1 MSRYRAFIV
10 LALVAA
16 AGCTGGGGGGPPTQ
30 TAADPEPEGPTVP
43 GPPTAGDPEASGPA
57 TPTRPGLP
65 RPPPI
70 RTCLPT
76 AAYGCLMPTTYRD
89 LQEGIALRHE
99 GQTDYN
105 RQWGLAA
112 INAAE
117 AYANLELA
125 KGVAAAPGAGVTV
138 GLVDSGIDL
147 EHPLFTGDVTEEFL
161 LTAAD
166 EAGDGRSHGTSVAS
180 VIAADPEGLVPG
192 QRHLGFRG
200 VARGAGIRMFA
211 IPLGTDDGRPYN
223 PVSLQGFD
231 NQDEAMASVV
241 THALSRSVDILSASI
256 SYSGIIENY
265 TEAQLRNS
273 LGSTIAAMAQSGAAD
288 KTILVIA
295 GGNAQGKSCIAGT
308 HNCVGGSVDPAEE
321 GTIDATSVEMLS
333 GLPVWI
339 PELRGHSIA
348 VVAVREGAGS
358 DRRPGITSFSNR
370 CGIAAE
376 WCIAAPGHSVRV
388 AIFGEINGSAG
399 TRGIGNANGTS
410 YAAPMVAG
418 GLAIMKQLFR
428 DQLSNT
434 DLVERLFRTADKEA
448 PYSDT
453 AIYGQGL
460 MDLGSATVPV
470 GVPVLTM
477 GESATGAG
485 VDVQVSSIMS
495 GQAFGDGLTRSL
507 AGQEIAAFDSLG
519 APFWYRLSDFAYR
532 DPGPTMSRHLDRLF
546 AGPRLSWRRSDWQ
559 PSPRSAWNEAPA
571 PRNSRAVRSGFGV
584 LKRAVDAADGHLSL
598 AEDALTLD
606 LKSSTG
612 LTASTFSTADNARR
626 APVSG
631 LSFTYRPSGA
641 LAGFRVG
648 WLAERRTLLGAA
660 AAGVF
665 GRVSANTA
673 FAGVSAA
680 GQAGAWRLFADA
692 ELGAVTP
699 RARDG
704 MITAMS
710 PMTTSAFSF
719 VAAWRTAARDTLS
732 IGLSQA
738 LRVEGGQATLSV
750 PVGRTRQGEVMRSSL
765 QADLSPSG
773 RQLEVSARWARQLAA
788 RGELVAGATL
798 TREPGHDARADP
810 ALRLL
815 AGWRARF

>member
-1 MSRYRAFIV
+1 M
-10 LALVAA
+10 
-16 AGCTGGGGGGPPTQ
+16 
-30 TAADPEPEGPTVP
+30 P

-70 RTCLPT
+70 QTCLPT
-76 AAYGCLMPTTYRD
+76 AAHGCLMPTTYQD

-125 KGVAAAPGAGVTV
+125 KGVAAVPGAGVTI
-138 GLVDSGIDL
+138 GLVDTGIDL

-223 PVSLQGFD
+223 PVSLQGFG

-241 THALSRSVDILSASI
+241 THALSRGVDILSASI

-295 GGNAQGKSCIAGT
+295 GGNAHGKSCAAGT

-333 GLPVWI
+333 GLPVWV

-358 DRRPGITSFSNR
+358 DGRPGITSFSNR

-376 WCIAAPGHSVRV
+376 WCIAAPGHSIRV
-388 AIFGEINGSAG
+388 AIFGEIDGSAG
-399 TRGIGNANGTS
+399 TRGIGSANGTS

-460 MDLGSATVPV
+460 MDLGAATVPV
-470 GVPVLTM
+470 GVPVLAM

-485 VDVQVSSIMS
+485 VGVQASSMMT
-495 GQAFGDGLTRSL
+495 GQAFGDGLSRSL

-519 APFWYRLSDFAYR
+519 APFWYRLSDFAYL
-532 DPGPTMSRHLDRLF
+532 DPGPTMSRHLDTLF

-559 PSPRSAWNEAPA
+559 PSPRPAWNEALA

-584 LKRAVDAADGHLSL
+584 LNRVVDADGGHLSL
-598 AEDALTLD
+598 AEDALTLN
-606 LKSSTG
+606 LKSSMG

-631 LSFTYRPSGA
+631 LSLTYRPRGA

-660 AAGVF
+660 TAGVF
-665 GRVSANTA
+665 GGVSADTA

-680 GQAGAWRLFADA
+680 GTAGAWRLFADA

-704 MITAMS
+704 MISAIS

-719 VAAWRTAARDTLS
+719 VAARRTAARDTLS

-750 PVGRTRQGEVMRSSL
+750 PVGRTRQGDVMRSSL

-788 RGELVAGATL
+788 GGELVAGATW

>member
-1 MSRYRAFIV
+1 MSRYQALIV

-43 GPPTAGDPEASGPA
+43 GPPATGNIEASGPA
-57 TPTRPGLP
+57 TPTRPDLP

-70 RTCLPT
+70 QTCLPT
-76 AAYGCLMPTTYRD
+76 AAHGCLTPTTYQD

-99 GQTDYN
+99 GQTDYS

-125 KGVAAAPGAGVTV
+125 KGVAAVPGAGVTV
-138 GLVDSGIDL
+138 GLIDSGIDL

-161 LTAAD
+161 NSATD
-166 EAGDGRSHGTSVAS
+166 EIGDGQSHGTSVAS

-211 IPLGTDDGRPYN
+211 IPLGSDDGQPYD
-223 PVSLQGFD
+223 PVSLPGLD
-231 NQDEAMASVV
+231 RQDETMASVV
-241 THALSRSVDILSASI
+241 THALSRGVDILSASI

-295 GGNAQGKSCIAGT
+295 GGNAHGDSCIAGT
-308 HNCVGGSVDPAEE
+308 DNCVGGNVDPAVE

-358 DRRPGITSFSNR
+358 DDRPGIASFSNR

-388 AIFGEINGSAG
+388 AIFGEIDGSAG
-399 TRGIGNANGTS
+399 TRGIGSANGTS
-410 YAAPMVAG
+410 FATPMVAG
-418 GLAIMKQLFR
+418 GLAIMRQLFR
-428 DQLSNT
+428 NQLSNT

-448 PYSDT
+448 PYGNT

-460 MDLGSATVPV
+460 LDLGAATMPV
-470 GVPVLTM
+470 GVPVLTT
-477 GESATGAG
+477 GVTATGAG
-485 VDVQVSSIMS
+485 VDVQVSSMMT
-495 GQAFGDGLTRSL
+495 GQAFGDGLSRSL

-519 APFWYRLSDFAYR
+519 APFWYRLSDFAYL

-546 AGPRLSWRRSDWQ
+546 AGPRRPWRRPDWQ
-559 PSPRSAWNEAPA
+559 PSPRSARNSALA
-571 PRNSRAVRSGFGV
+571 PRNGRAVRSGFGV
-584 LKRAVDAADGHLSL
+584 LNRVVDADGGHLSL

-606 LKSSTG
+606 LESSIG

-631 LSFTYRPSGA
+631 LSLSYRPSGA
-641 LAGFRVG
+641 LAGFRIG
-648 WLAERRTLLGAA
+648 WLAERQTLLGAA
-660 AAGVF
+660 TAGVF
-665 GRVSANTA
+665 GRASSDTA

-680 GQAGAWRLFADA
+680 GTAGAWRLFADA

-710 PMTTSAFSF
+710 HMTTSAFSLG
-719 VAAWRTAARDTLS
+719 AARRTAAWDTLS
-732 IGLSQA
+732 FGLSQA
-738 LRVEGGQATLSV
+738 LRVEDGQATLSV
-750 PVGRTRQGEVMRSSL
+750 PVGRDKEGSVLRSSL
-765 QADLSPSG
+765 PAGLAPSG
-773 RQLEVSARWARQLAA
+773 RQLELSAHWRRVLDPG
-788 RGELVAGATL
+788 GEVRAEVTW
-798 TREPGHDARADP
+798 TREPGHDAAAEPSWRV
-810 ALRLL
+810 L
-815 AGWRARF
+815 AGWRTVF

>member
-1 MSRYRAFIV
+1 
-10 LALVAA
+10 
-16 AGCTGGGGGGPPTQ
+16 
-30 TAADPEPEGPTVP
+30 
-43 GPPTAGDPEASGPA
+43 
-57 TPTRPGLP
+57 
-65 RPPPI
+65 
-70 RTCLPT
+70 
-76 AAYGCLMPTTYRD
+76 MPTTYRD